1 MVLSSEGS
9 VQSDTDEV
17 PLLAV
22 VVLGVMAGVASWL
35 WFVVGTALPK
45 IIYRLCFVEKHLL
58 SCISDS
64 KFSVHEKKKEI

>member
-35 WFVVGTALPK
+35 WFVAGTALPII
-45 IIYRLCFVEKHLL
+45 IIYRLCYA
-58 SCISDS
+58 
-64 KFSVHEKKKEI
+64 

>member
-1 MVLSSEGS
+1 MILSSCS

-35 WFVVGTALPK
+35 WFVVGTALPII
-45 IIYRLCFVEKHLL
+45 IIYRLCYA
-58 SCISDS
+58 
-64 KFSVHEKKKEI
+64 